1 MWNKVDLLTENM
13 GQKIMTHCWLCGA
26 SEIKSPNSKYTY
38 YGKILG
44 KKVQKTIRV
53 CNCCS
58 AMRSDEDIREEVA
71 EIFGWDYNE
80 EDDQMWFT
88 YKDIENIKKL
98 YIDGKLF
105 EEIADVIGC
114 TVIAI
119 ETTLKSERVL

>member
-1 MWNKVDLLTENM
+1 
-13 GQKIMTHCWLCGA
+13 MTHCWLCGA

-38 YGKILG
+38 HGKILG
-44 KKVQKTIRV
+44 KRVQKTIRV

-80 EDDQMWFT
+80 EDNQIWFT

-98 YIDGKLF
+98 YIDGKSF
-105 EEIADVIGC
+105 EEI
-114 TVIAI
+114 
-119 ETTLKSERVL
+119 ERVKKLIDNLE

>member
-1 MWNKVDLLTENM
+1 
-13 GQKIMTHCWLCGA
+13 MTHCWLCGS

-80 EDDQMWFT
+80 EDD
-88 YKDIENIKKL
+88 
-98 YIDGKLF
+98 
-105 EEIADVIGC
+105 
-114 TVIAI
+114 
-119 ETTLKSERVL
+119 